1 MSYSIAEYTGNGA
14 TQQYA
19 VPFPYI
25 STAHISAFVDGV
37 EDTTFTWVNTSLI
50 QLTAIPAAGAPVRI
64 QRVTPVTPLT
74 TFVSGSTLGRDDLN
88 RIVLQALYVVQERED
103 AEGELLAVSGGH
115 YDAQARRITNLADP
129 VGPQDAATYGSLST
143 AVTAANAAKSA
154 ALVAQAAAEDAAD
167 VAVAAQ
173 ISNRF
178 GLRNMLL
185 NSTFA
190 FNQRGITAGTHGDNT
205 FFRDRWRTVGAST
218 TVALASGVLT
228 VSAGAVRQT
237 IPGEEFHT
245 TGTYTLSWT
254 GTATANIDGTPITNG
269 GNISLTA
276 GVNHYVEFSG
286 GTVSKPQLE
295 FGSSVTTYEHRPVHL
310 DRDLCR
316 RFYQNTYPDGT
327 PVGTPTNYGATQ
339 AAAYNTLV
347 LTQTTYFF
355 AVPMRTVP
363 TIIVRNTLD
372 GGAGSLTDIDGAVS
386 KSVLVDGVSGKSFY
400 IFSTSND
407 FVPGSRCYF
416 HWEADAD
423 I

>member
-1 MSYSIAEYTGNGA
+1 MPYSIAEYTGNGA

-19 VPFPYI
+19 VPFSYI

-37 EDTTFTWVNTSLI
+37 EDTTFTWVNASLI
-50 QLTAIPAAGAPVRI
+50 QLTAIPANGTLVRI
-64 QRVTPVTPLT
+64 QRITPVTPLT

-88 RIVLQALYVVQERED
+88 RIVLQALYVVQEREA

-115 YDAQARRITNLADP
+115 YDAQSRRITNLADP

-154 ALVAQAAAEDAAD
+154 AQVAQAAAEDAAD

-185 NSTFA
+185 NSTFE
-190 FNQRGITAGTHGDNT
+190 FNQRVVTAGTHADNT

-218 TVALASGVLT
+218 TIALASGVLT
-228 VSAGAVRQT
+228 ISAGAVRQT

-245 TGTYTLSWT
+245 TGAYTLSWT
-254 GTATANIDGTPITNG
+254 GTAAANIDGTPISNG
-269 GNISLTA
+269 GNLSLTA

-295 FGSSVTTYEHRPVHL
+295 FGSSATTYEHRPVHL

-316 RFYQNTYPDGT
+316 RFYQTSYPYGT
-327 PVGTPTNYGATQ
+327 APGTATIHGAVHCS
-339 AAAYNTLV
+339 AYSTLL
-347 LTQTTYFF
+347 LTQTTFTF
-355 AVPMRTVP
+355 PVVMRTAP
-363 TIIVRNTLD
+363 TVFPRNTTD
-372 GGAGSLTDIDGAVS
+372 GNAGSLTDEDAAA
-386 KSVLVDGVSGKSFY
+386 LRGVSISSVTEKSFITY
-400 IFSTSND
+400 AAFND
-407 FVPGSRCYF
+407 FVPGARSFF
-416 HWEADAD
+416 HWEANAD
-423 I
+423 L

>member
-1 MSYSIAEYTGNGA
+1 MPYSIAEYTGNGA

-19 VPFPYI
+19 VPFSYI

-37 EDTTFTWVNTSLI
+37 EDTTFAWVNSSLI
-50 QLTAIPAAGAPVRI
+50 QLTSIPANGTLVRI

-115 YDAQARRITNLADP
+115 YDAQSRRITNLADP

-154 ALVAQAAAEDAAD
+154 AQVAQAAAEDAAD

-185 NSTFA
+185 NSTFE
-190 FNQRGITAGTHGDNT
+190 FNQRVVTAGTHADNT

-228 VSAGAVRQT
+228 ISAGAVRQT
-237 IPGEEFHT
+237 VPGEEFHT
-245 TGTYTLSWT
+245 TGAYTLSWT
-254 GTATANIDGTPITNG
+254 GTAAANVDGTPISNG
-269 GNISLTA
+269 GNLSLTA

-286 GTVSKPQLE
+286 GTVSRPQLE
-295 FGSSVTTYEHRPVHL
+295 FGSSVTPYEHRPVHL
-310 DRDLCR
+310 DRELCR
-316 RFYQNTYPDGT
+316 MFYQHSYTYGT
-327 PVGTPTNYGATQ
+327 APGAAGGHGAVHGVAYSTLLMAQAHIALHPT
-339 AAAYNTLV
+339 
-347 LTQTTYFF
+347 
-355 AVPMRTVP
+355 MRAEPTV
-363 TIIVRNTLD
+363 TIRNITNGD
-372 GGAGSLTDIDGAVS
+372 PGSLTN
-386 KSVLVDGVSGKSFY
+386 VDAGTLHGLIAGGNSSRGFY
-400 IFSTSND
+400 TFASAND
-407 FVPGSRCYF
+407 LVPGSRCF
-416 HWEADAD
+416 FQWTAEADL
-423 I
+423 